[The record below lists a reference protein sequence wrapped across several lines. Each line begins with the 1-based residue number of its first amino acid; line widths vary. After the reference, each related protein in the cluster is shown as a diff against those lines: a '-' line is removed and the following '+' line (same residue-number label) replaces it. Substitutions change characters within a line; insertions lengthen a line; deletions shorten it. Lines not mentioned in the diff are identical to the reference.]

1 MCYNTTMEQAE
12 TTDYFKILSPDSPDW
27 LKDYIDTKELQT
39 QKYISI
45 TCGTLYTDLFDSDI
59 FYSSLDHSIAVALI
73 VWHFTHDKKQTLAGL
88 FHDISTPAFKH
99 CVDFMN
105 GDYLKQESTEDLT
118 TEFIKKSQDVIKLL
132 EKDNIKVEEI
142 DNYHI
147 YPIAD
152 NDTPKLSADRLE
164 YSLSN
169 ALFTYKLLNLEEIK
183 EIFNDIQI
191 EQNESG
197 EPELGFKTKSIAR
210 KFVQVTSKMSVIYR
224 DDRTCFSMQF
234 IADILKGLKESGKI
248 TVEEL
253 YDKKESDII
262 KIIESSKYKDV
273 WRTWRKAKKINIS
286 KTRPE
291 NAYFVH
297 QKSKVRYID
306 PLCNGKRMSKI
317 CKISQNAI
325 NKNLSY
331 DMDNYVY
338 LDFKLEK

>member
-1 MCYNTTMEQAE
+1 MEQAE
-12 TTDYFKILSPDSPDW
+12 TTDYFKILSSDSPEW
-27 LKDYIDTKELQT
+27 LNAYINTKELLT
-39 QKYISI
+39 QKYIST

-118 TEFIKKSQDVIKLL
+118 TDFIRKSQDVMDLLREDDIK
-132 EKDNIKVEEI
+132 IAEI

-169 ALFTYKLLNLEEIK
+169 ALFTYKLLDLEEIR
-183 EIFNDIQI
+183 EIYNDIEI
-191 EQNESG
+191 ERNESG
-197 EPELGFKTKSIAR
+197 ESELGFKTKSIAR
-210 KFVQVTSKMSVIYR
+210 KFVQITSKMSVIYR
-224 DDRTCFSMQF
+224 DDRTRFSMQF
-234 IADILKGLKESGKI
+234 IADILKGLKESGEI
-248 TVEEL
+248 TIEEL

-262 KIIESSKYKDV
+262 EIIEKSKYKDA
-273 WRTWRKAKKINIS
+273 WNIWEKAKKIDTS
-286 KTRPE
+286 KTKPE
-291 NAYFVH
+291 NVYYVH

-306 PLCNGKRMSKI
+306 PLCNGERMSKI
-317 CKISQNAI
+317 CKIAKNAI
-325 NKNLSY
+325 DKNLSY
-331 DMDNYVY
+331 DMSNYVY
-338 LDFKLEK
+338 LDFELEK

>member
-1 MCYNTTMEQAE
+1 MKQAE
-12 TTDYFKILSPDSPDW
+12 TTDYFKILSPDFPDW

-39 QKYISI
+39 QKYISV
-45 TCGTLYTDLFDSDI
+45 TCGTLYTDLFGSDT

-73 VWHFTHDKKQTLAGL
+73 VWHFTHNKKQTLAGL

-105 GDYLKQESTEDLT
+105 GDHLKQESTEDLT
-118 TEFIKKSQDVIKLL
+118 TDFIKKSQDVMDLL
-132 EKDNIKVEEI
+132 REDNIKIAEI

-169 ALFTYKLLNLEEIK
+169 ALFTYKLLDLEEIR
-183 EIFNDIQI
+183 EIYNDIEI
-191 EQNESG
+191 ERNESG
-197 EPELGFKTKSIAR
+197 ESELGFKTKSIAR
-210 KFVQVTSKMSVIYR
+210 KFVQVTSKLSVIYR
-224 DDRTCFSMQF
+224 EDRTRFSMQF
-234 IADILKGLKESGKI
+234 IADILKGLKESGEI
-248 TVEEL
+248 TIEEL
-253 YDKKESDII
+253 YDKKESDVIE
-262 KIIESSKYKDV
+262 IIEKSKYKDA
-273 WRTWRKAKKINIS
+273 WNIWKKAKNINIS
-286 KTRPE
+286 KTKPE
-291 NAYFVH
+291 NVYYVH

-317 CKISQNAI
+317 CKIAKNAI
-325 NKNLSY
+325 DKNLSY
-331 DMDNYVY
+331 DMSNYAY